1 MKRCEKSRSS
11 LRASQTG
18 WVNSKKHKELTTE
31 EAELAE
37 QQAGRGKA
45 GASGEVRRGTVGA
58 SGAQQYPQHSDAPP
72 APHTAATQ
80 TCQAQQQQQ

>member
-45 GASGEVRRGTVGA
+45 GASGKLEE
-58 SGAQQYPQHSDAPP
+58 AQWEPVVPSSTPSTQTLPS

-80 TCQAQQQQQ
+80 TCQAQQQQ